1 MQAVD
6 TVIEARWLV
15 PVRPRAAVLE
25 HHSVA
30 VDRGRILAVLPTAQA
45 RLQFQGRQRIAL
57 EHHALIPG
65 LVNAHGHSAMSLLRG
80 VGDDLSL
87 AHWLQERIWPL
98 ERAIVSAEFVYDG
111 ARLAAAEMLRAGITC
126 CNDSYFYP
134 GETAQGLRS
143 LGMRAIVGIL
153 AIDFPSR
160 YASDADDYLRQ
171 GLAARDGLKDDPL
184 VGFTLAPH
192 APYTVADQTLERIA
206 TLAEELDL
214 PVHIHV
220 HETAEE
226 VQDSVRALGCRPLAR
241 LDRLGLVNERLIAVH
256 MTQLLAGEIE
266 LLARRGAAVAH
277 CPVSNL
283 KLASGVAPLAELLRA
298 GVCVALGT
306 DGAASNNRLDILGE
320 ARMAALLAK
329 GTSADATAVPAWQAL
344 ECATLNGAQALGLA
358 GRIGSIEAGKDADL
372 AAVDL
377 AAIENQP
384 CYDVVS
390 QLLYSAGRENVT
402 HVWVAGRCVLEDRVL
417 GGAGNPTLGEQVLRS
432 AAPWHNQVRQKMRQ
446 TAVSVAVAPA
456 NTAASTAEN
465 SNTGANTLS
474 THEKG

>member
-1 MQAVD
+1 MQSVD

-15 PVRPRAAVLE
+15 PVRPRGAVLE
-25 HHSVA
+25 HHAVA
-30 VDRGRILAVLPTAQA
+30 VDQGRILAVLPTAQA
-45 RLQFQGRQRIAL
+45 RLQYQAGRRVVL

-87 AHWLQERIWPL
+87 THWLQERIWPL
-98 ERAIVSAEFVYDG
+98 ERAIVTADFVYDG

-160 YASDADDYLRQ
+160 YANDADDYLRQ
-171 GLAARDGLKDDPL
+171 GLAARDALKDDPL

-192 APYTVADQTLERIA
+192 APYTVADETLERIA

-226 VQDSVRALGCRPLAR
+226 VADSVRALGFRPLAR

-256 MTQLLAGEIE
+256 MTQLQSAEIE
-266 LLARRGAAVAH
+266 LLARRGASVVH

-283 KLASGVAPLAELLRA
+283 KLACGTAPLAELLRA

-320 ARMAALLAK
+320 ATLAALLAK
-329 GTSADATAVPAWQAL
+329 GLSADATAVPAWQAL
-344 ECATLNGAQALGLA
+344 ECATWNGAQALGLA
-358 GRIGSIEAGKDADL
+358 DRIGSIEPGKEADL
-372 AAVDL
+372 AALDL
-377 AAIENQP
+377 SAIENQP
-384 CYDVVS
+384 CYDVIS
-390 QLLYSAGRENVT
+390 QLLYCAGRESVT
-402 HVWVAGRCVLEDRVL
+402 HVWVAGQAVLEERVL
-417 GGAGNPTLGEQVLRS
+417 GGADNPALGDEVLRA
-432 AAPWHNQVRQKMRQ
+432 AAPWHNQVRQKLRQ
-446 TAVSVAVAPA
+446 TAASVPIAAA
-456 NTAASTAEN
+456 NTN
-465 SNTGANTLS
+465 ANTIS